1 MLTWSVSK
9 LQTFITRSIIRNI
22 CMEMEM
28 RMQSDFLWFQV
39 SVPSYSYRDH
49 ENVTLYQN
57 RSFCLIWLSELTISY
72 LEL

>member
-9 LQTFITRSIIRNI
+9 LQTFITRSTIRNI

-28 RMQSDFLWFQV
+28 RMQSDFVWFQV
-39 SVPSYSYRDH
+39 GVPSYSYQGH

-57 RSFCLIWLSELTISY
+57 RSFCLIQFGELTISH
-72 LEL
+72 LK